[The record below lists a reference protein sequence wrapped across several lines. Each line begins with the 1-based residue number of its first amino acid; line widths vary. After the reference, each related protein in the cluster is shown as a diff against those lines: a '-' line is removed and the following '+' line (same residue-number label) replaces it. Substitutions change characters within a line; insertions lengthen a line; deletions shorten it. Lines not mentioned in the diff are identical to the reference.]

1 MGAMICSN
9 AREGDHADDVRADVL
24 AAAAAVFADF
34 CGTDEMGSASVVP
47 TIASIMASLSAA
59 ASFLCAAALAASDAR
74 YSASVIIAGEVLR
87 TKDFVVEGGLA
98 THHVAAYCNEKRQS
112 ASFIIRRAF
121 ALADDDTIPISRV
134 MDANPITFHLDLE
147 FNSGSSY
154 QEISQEKPSVKELT
168 DVRLP
173 RHVSR
178 LCSVLRSIRESD
190 RGNQAPGNPLDLR
203 RV

>member
-87 TKDFVVEGGLA
+87 TMDFVVEGGLA
-98 THHVAAYCNEKRQS
+98 THHVAAYCNKKRQS
-112 ASFIIRRAF
+112 AGFIIRRAF
-121 ALADDDTIPISRV
+121 ALADDDTISISRV
-134 MDANPITFHLDLE
+134 MDASIRLRLIWKLE
-147 FNSGSSY
+147 FRFWCFETRNKSGKALGKR
-154 QEISQEKPSVKELT
+154 I
-168 DVRLP
+168 D
-173 RHVSR
+173 
-178 LCSVLRSIRESD
+178 
-190 RGNQAPGNPLDLR
+190 
-203 RV
+203 

>member
-1 MGAMICSN
+1 
-9 AREGDHADDVRADVL
+9 
-24 AAAAAVFADF
+24 
-34 CGTDEMGSASVVP
+34 MGSASVVP

-121 ALADDDTIPISRV
+121 ALADDDTISISRV
-134 MDANPITFHLDLE
+134 MDANPITSHLELGIQILGFE
-147 FNSGSSY
+147 SRNKSGKAQCKIIDCHGVAATTY
-154 QEISQEKPSVKELT
+154 
-168 DVRLP
+168 
-173 RHVSR
+173 
-178 LCSVLRSIRESD
+178 SVLRSIRESD
-190 RGNQAPGNPLDLR
+190 RE
-203 RV
+203 

>member
-134 MDANPITFHLDLE
+134 MDGRQSDYVSFGFGIQFW
-147 FNSGSSY
+147 FF
-154 QEISQEKPSVKELT
+154 
-168 DVRLP
+168 
-173 RHVSR
+173 VSR
-178 LCSVLRSIRESD
+178 NKSGKAQCKRID
-190 RGNQAPGNPLDLR
+190 
-203 RV
+203 